1 MSANDRTEITQLIT
15 KYAEAYLRA
24 DVDALR
30 DVFAPDAVMNGH
42 VGDRLVEGTPE
53 IFIQNVGKAPP
64 IWSLGQ
70 NSRYEIGDIQITGH
84 AAAVAVMQY
93 DFGDF
98 NFSDYMHLLKRDGRW
113 QIVSKTFSTF

>member
-53 IFIQNVGKAPP
+53 IFIQNVGRTPS
-64 IWSLGQ
+64 IISLGQ
-70 NSRYEIGDIQITGH
+70 NPRYEIGDIQITGR
-84 AAAVAVMQY
+84 AAAVTVTQY
-93 DFGDF
+93 NFGEF
-98 NFSDYMHLLKRDGRW
+98 NFTDYIHLLKRDGHW
-113 QIVSKTFSTF
+113 QIISKTFSTF